1 MEILVNVDL
10 DIIGMVAN
18 VPIIQIVVLQEP
30 TGLDQLVQAQ
40 MDVEK
45 VTIQVKMDV
54 LYYLNNVLHHLDGMD
69 QNALLLE
76 AYAQKELML
85 QEINAILMRLVK
97 MDLFGIQFIL
107 DVFALRE
114 QSTMVTNAFNVQM
127 IKNGFLQ

>member
-76 AYAQKELML
+76 VYAQKELML

-97 MDLFGIQFIL
+97 MDLFGIQFTL

-114 QSTMVTNAFNVQM
+114 QSTMVTNVFNVQM

>member
-76 AYAQKELML
+76 VYAQKELML

-97 MDLFGIQFIL
+97 MDLFGIHAFI
-107 DVFALRE
+107 
-114 QSTMVTNAFNVQM
+114 
-127 IKNGFLQ
+127 

>member
-97 MDLFGIQFIL
+97 MDLFGIQFTL

-114 QSTMVTNAFNVQM
+114 QSTMVTNVFNVQM